1 MKSKPK
7 TSKTSTIKPVSIN
20 WKLWLGMD
28 KINKF
33 QAIGLTIPIPP
44 EQIKVKL
51 RRNNFYAELQNV
63 DQKYVEEY
71 ELRVQQ
77 FQANTSFS
85 HFDDFTDEVIF
96 REFALWVNT
105 YTDWAIPA
113 ELMEFTKKLKAAPQ
127 SIAKN
132 SDNIIIGGIYGRSIW
147 GTLEIKTFVVRDE
160 FRKSGI
166 GTTLIKEAEL
176 EAKRRNCEYIS
187 LDTFSFQAPEFY
199 EKMGFMKIGT
209 ETDFPKGF
217 DKIYYRKK
225 I

>member
-51 RRNNFYAELQNV
+51 RRNNFCAELQNI

-77 FQANTSFS
+77 FKANTSFS
-85 HFDDFTDEVIF
+85 HFDDFTDKVIF
-96 REFALWVNT
+96 REFVLWINT
-105 YTDWAIPA
+105 HTDWAIPA
-113 ELMEFTKKLKAAPQ
+113 ELMEFTKKLRAAHQ
-127 SIAKN
+127 SITKE
-132 SDNIIIGGIYGRSIW
+132 SDRKPRKWSDGEKIKIADRMRNGEKSKLIGEDFDLSGSRIRQIANEGEELKHK
-147 GTLEIKTFVVRDE
+147 LEINQ
-160 FRKSGI
+160 I
-166 GTTLIKEAEL
+166 QNTLPKKGRVKA
-176 EAKRRNCEYIS
+176 N
-187 LDTFSFQAPEFY
+187 TSF
-199 EKMGFMKIGT
+199 
-209 ETDFPKGF
+209 FPKPELLALTR
-217 DKIYYRKK
+217 Y
-225 I
+225 

>member
-7 TSKTSTIKPVSIN
+7 TSKISTIKPVSIN

-44 EQIKVKL
+44 ELIKVKL

-77 FQANTSFS
+77 FKANTSFS

-96 REFALWVNT
+96 REFVGWVNT
-105 YTDWAIPA
+105 HTDWTMPT
-113 ELMEFTKKLKAAPQ
+113 ELITFTKKLKATPQ
-127 SIAKN
+127 SITKE
-132 SDNIIIGGIYGRSIW
+132 SDRKPRKWSDGEKIKIADRMRKGEKSKLIGEDFDLSGARIRQIANEGKELKHK
-147 GTLEIKTFVVRDE
+147 LEINQ
-160 FRKSGI
+160 I
-166 GTTLIKEAEL
+166 NNTLPKKGRVKA
-176 EAKRRNCEYIS
+176 NN
-187 LDTFSFQAPEFY
+187 SF
-199 EKMGFMKIGT
+199 
-209 ETDFPKGF
+209 FPKPELLALTR
-217 DKIYYRKK
+217 Y
-225 I
+225 